1 MATTTKA
8 AAPAKKN
15 SGFKGVKD
23 AWIILVICCIIAYCF
38 YFFVLGDPSH
48 FQGGDRNGHPA
59 DLMGTVYKG
68 GFVVGLI
75 ITLLLSVIVLGV
87 ERFFAIKSASGKIN
101 LAKFTAQVKE
111 AIKAQDFTKAKDLC
125 NKMQGSVA
133 NVVLASINMYETV
146 EKDDTLKKSQKI
158 SKIQQAHEEATQLEM
173 PTLTMNLPMVAT
185 IVSLGTLTA
194 LFGTVLGMI
203 GSFQALSAG
212 GGADSM
218 ALSAGISEALVNTAS
233 GKINLA
239 KFTAQ
244 VKEAIKAQ
252 DFSKAKDLCNKMQG
266 SVANV
271 VLASINMYQTV
282 EGDDTLKKS
291 QKISKIQQ
299 AHEEATQLEMPTL
312 TMNLPMIAT
321 IVSLGTLTALFG
333 TVLGMIGSFQALS
346 AGGGADSMALSAGI
360 SEALVNT
367 ASGILTSWVA
377 TVVYN
382 FFSNKIDKLTFAL
395 DEVGYTIAATY
406 DSNHHEA

>member
-8 AAPAKKN
+8 APAAKKN

-23 AWIILVICCIIAYCF
+23 AWIILVLCCALAYCF

-48 FQGGDRNGHPA
+48 FIGGDRDGHPA

-75 ITLLLSVIVLGV
+75 LTLLLTVIVLGV
-87 ERFFAIKSASGKIN
+87 ERFFAIKSASGKMN

-111 AIKAQDFTKAKDLC
+111 AIKAQKFDEAKALC
-125 NKMQGSVA
+125 DKMQGSVA
-133 NVVLASINMYETV
+133 NVVLASINMYQTV
-146 EKDDTLKKSQKI
+146 EGDSTLKKAQKI

-233 GKINLA
+233 G
-239 KFTAQ
+239 
-244 VKEAIKAQ
+244 
-252 DFSKAKDLCNKMQG
+252 
-266 SVANV
+266 
-271 VLASINMYQTV
+271 
-282 EGDDTLKKS
+282 
-291 QKISKIQQ
+291 
-299 AHEEATQLEMPTL
+299 
-312 TMNLPMIAT
+312 
-321 IVSLGTLTALFG
+321 
-333 TVLGMIGSFQALS
+333 
-346 AGGGADSMALSAGI
+346 
-360 SEALVNT
+360 
-367 ASGILTSWVA
+367 ILTSWVA

-382 FFSNKIDKLTFAL
+382 YFSNKIDKLTFAL

-406 DSNHHEA
+406 DSNHVEA

>member
-8 AAPAKKN
+8 AAPAKKS

-23 AWIILVICCIIAYCF
+23 AWIILVICCILAYCF
-38 YFFVLGDPSH
+38 YFFVLGAPEH
-48 FQGGDRNGHPA
+48 FVGGDRNGHPA

-75 ITLLLSVIVLGV
+75 ITLLLTVTVLGV

-101 LAKFTAQVKE
+101 LAKFTAQVKA
-111 AIKAQDFTKAKDLC
+111 AIKAQNFTEAKSLC

-133 NVVLASINMYETV
+133 NVVLASITMYETV
-146 EKDDTLKKSQKI
+146 EKDETLKKAQKI
-158 SKIQQAHEEATQLEM
+158 A
-173 PTLTMNLPMVAT
+173 
-185 IVSLGTLTA
+185 
-194 LFGTVLGMI
+194 
-203 GSFQALSAG
+203 
-212 GGADSM
+212 
-218 ALSAGISEALVNTAS
+218 
-233 GKINLA
+233 
-239 KFTAQ
+239 
-244 VKEAIKAQ
+244 
-252 DFSKAKDLCNKMQG
+252 
-266 SVANV
+266 
-271 VLASINMYQTV
+271 
-282 EGDDTLKKS
+282 
-291 QKISKIQQ
+291 KIQQ

>member
-8 AAPAKKN
+8 AAPAKKS

-23 AWIILVICCIIAYCF
+23 AWIILVICCILAYCF

-48 FQGGDRNGHPA
+48 FQGGDRSGHPA

-111 AIKAQDFTKAKDLC
+111 AIKAQDFAKAKDLC

-133 NVVLASINMYETV
+133 NVVMASIKMYETV
-146 EKDDTLKKSQKI
+146 ESDSTLKKSQKI

-233 GKINLA
+233 G
-239 KFTAQ
+239 
-244 VKEAIKAQ
+244 
-252 DFSKAKDLCNKMQG
+252 
-266 SVANV
+266 
-271 VLASINMYQTV
+271 
-282 EGDDTLKKS
+282 
-291 QKISKIQQ
+291 
-299 AHEEATQLEMPTL
+299 
-312 TMNLPMIAT
+312 
-321 IVSLGTLTALFG
+321 
-333 TVLGMIGSFQALS
+333 
-346 AGGGADSMALSAGI
+346 
-360 SEALVNT
+360 
-367 ASGILTSWVA
+367 ILTSWVA

-382 FFSNKIDKLTFAL
+382 YFSNKIDKLTFAL
-395 DEVGYTIAATY
+395 DEVGYTLAATY
-406 DSNHHEA
+406 DSNHVEA

>member
-1 MATTTKA
+1 MATTAKA
-8 AAPAKKN
+8 AAPAKKS

-23 AWIILVICCIIAYCF
+23 AWIILVICCIAAYCF
-38 YFFVLGDPSH
+38 YFFVLGAPEN
-48 FQGGDRNGHPA
+48 FQGGDTSGHPA
-59 DLMGTVYKG
+59 NLMGTVYKG

-75 ITLLLSVIVLGV
+75 ITLLLTVIVLGV
-87 ERFFAIKSASGKIN
+87 ERFFAIKNASGKMN
-101 LAKFTAQVKE
+101 LAKFTVQVKE
-111 AIKAQDFTKAKDLC
+111 AIKAQDFAKAKDLC

-146 EKDDTLKKSQKI
+146 EKDDTLKKAQKI

-233 GKINLA
+233 G
-239 KFTAQ
+239 
-244 VKEAIKAQ
+244 
-252 DFSKAKDLCNKMQG
+252 
-266 SVANV
+266 
-271 VLASINMYQTV
+271 
-282 EGDDTLKKS
+282 
-291 QKISKIQQ
+291 
-299 AHEEATQLEMPTL
+299 
-312 TMNLPMIAT
+312 
-321 IVSLGTLTALFG
+321 
-333 TVLGMIGSFQALS
+333 
-346 AGGGADSMALSAGI
+346 
-360 SEALVNT
+360 
-367 ASGILTSWVA
+367 ILTSWVA

-382 FFSNKIDKLTFAL
+382 YFSNKIDKLTFAL

>member
-8 AAPAKKN
+8 AAPAKKS

-23 AWIILVICCIIAYCF
+23 AWIILVICCILAYCF
-38 YFFVLGDPSH
+38 YFLVLGDPSH
-48 FQGGDRNGHPA
+48 FVGGDRSGHPA

-75 ITLLLSVIVLGV
+75 ITLLLTVIVLGV

-101 LAKFTAQVKE
+101 LAKFTAQVKD
-111 AIKAQDFTKAKDLC
+111 AVKAQDFSKAKDLC

-146 EKDDTLKKSQKI
+146 EKDDTLKKAQKI
-158 SKIQQAHEEATQLEM
+158 A
-173 PTLTMNLPMVAT
+173 
-185 IVSLGTLTA
+185 
-194 LFGTVLGMI
+194 
-203 GSFQALSAG
+203 
-212 GGADSM
+212 
-218 ALSAGISEALVNTAS
+218 
-233 GKINLA
+233 
-239 KFTAQ
+239 
-244 VKEAIKAQ
+244 
-252 DFSKAKDLCNKMQG
+252 
-266 SVANV
+266 
-271 VLASINMYQTV
+271 
-282 EGDDTLKKS
+282 
-291 QKISKIQQ
+291 KIQQ

-367 ASGILTSWVA
+367 ASGIATSWVA

-382 FFSNKIDKLTFAL
+382 YFSNKIDKLTYAL
-395 DEVGYTIAATY
+395 DEIGYTVAATY

>member
-8 AAPAKKN
+8 AAPAKKS

-48 FQGGDRNGHPA
+48 FQGGDKNGHPA

-68 GFVVGLI
+68 GFVVGI
-75 ITLLLSVIVLGV
+75 IFTLLLTVVVLGV
-87 ERFFAIKSASGKIN
+87 ERYFAIKSASGKIN
-101 LAKFTAQVKE
+101 LAKFTSQVKD
-111 AIKAQDFTKAKDLC
+111 AIKAQKFDEAKAIC

-133 NVVLASINMYETV
+133 NVVMASINMYETV
-146 EKDDTLKKSQKI
+146 EK
-158 SKIQQAHEEATQLEM
+158 
-173 PTLTMNLPMVAT
+173 
-185 IVSLGTLTA
+185 
-194 LFGTVLGMI
+194 
-203 GSFQALSAG
+203 
-212 GGADSM
+212 
-218 ALSAGISEALVNTAS
+218 
-233 GKINLA
+233 
-239 KFTAQ
+239 
-244 VKEAIKAQ
+244 
-252 DFSKAKDLCNKMQG
+252 
-266 SVANV
+266 
-271 VLASINMYQTV
+271 
-282 EGDDTLKKS
+282 DDTLKKS